1 MSASTKKKHVISE
14 IMDDNYYTVENQTLV
29 KVLGPRGN
37 HLYEVIAAD
46 GTTFLA
52 SMPSKFRNTVWIK
65 NGSFVVIEPIE
76 EGNKVKGEIVKILLK
91 HHIKQMKKDGK
102 WIQEFN
108 GDADP
113 NFRRKEEFN
122 FCTSDGEK
130 N

>member
-1 MSASTKKKHVISE
+1 MSVSTKKKHVISE

-91 HHIKQMKKDGK
+91 HHIKQMKKDGN
-102 WIQEFN
+102 WIPEFD
-108 GDADP
+108 GDSDP
-113 NFRRKEEFN
+113 NFGRKDEFN
-122 FCTSDGEK
+122 SCNSDDE
-130 N
+130 NN

>member
-1 MSASTKKKHVISE
+1 MSASTKKKHVINE
-14 IMDDNYYTVENQTLV
+14 IMDDDCRVLEDQILV

-37 HLYEVIAAD
+37 HLYEVLAAD

-65 NGSFVVIEPIE
+65 GGSFVVIESIK

-102 WIQEFN
+102 WVAEFDDDTEMKRDKLDSSMFDN
-108 GDADP
+108 
-113 NFRRKEEFN
+113 EE
-122 FCTSDGEK
+122 D
-130 N
+130 